1 VPNRA
6 IVNSGSGVLLMQ
18 FKLKSKFK
26 PAGDQPGAIDA
37 LTDGVKQ
44 GLKKQT
50 LLGVTGSGKTFT
62 IANVIQ
68 NVQKPTLVIAPN
80 KTLAA
85 QLCNEFRQF
94 FPENAVEYFVSYYDY
109 YQPEAY
115 IPRSDTYIEKEAQI
129 NEEIDRLR
137 HSATQ
142 SLISRKDVIIVAS
155 VSCIYNLG
163 SPKEYEKTVLHTKVG
178 ERVDRAALIRRLVE
192 MFFERT
198 TADIGRGQF
207 RAQGDVIEVMPASGA
222 AASDSAPDKSHLYRL
237 ILDGDKLSEIFL
249 LDPVTRRIKERLQDF
264 WLFPAKHYVVG
275 DMQTARALKNIEL
288 ELKNRLAELK
298 KEGKVLEYER
308 LQRRTRYDIG
318 MMKSIGY
325 CNGIENYSSHF
336 EGRKEGEA
344 PSSLLEFFPDDFLT
358 IMDESHVGVPQ
369 VRAMYAGDQARKK
382 NLVEH
387 GFRLPSAMDNRPL
400 KFEEFEKRVNQVV
413 YVSATPADF
422 ERENSDQIVEQIVRP
437 TGLVD
442 PETII
447 LPVTGKKVG
456 DRGQVDDL
464 IPRIQDRAKKGERTL
479 VTTLTKKMAEDLTEY
494 LEEIGVKVQYI
505 HSDVKTI
512 DRIEILSDL
521 RKGVYDCVVGVN
533 LLREGLD
540 LPEVSLV
547 AILDADK
554 EGFLRSETSLVQTIG
569 RAARHIHGQVILYA
583 DKMTGSLTR
592 ALKETDRRRDLQL
605 AYNEEHGITP
615 KSVQKQ
621 IQDIRDMLGSA
632 KDEEDVK
639 SVLSIEMK
647 AEPHEIKRVIKE
659 KTREMELAA
668 VNLMFETAAI
678 LRDEIEVLKKEIK

>member
-1 VPNRA
+1 MNV
-6 IVNSGSGVLLMQ
+6 IMQ

-26 PAGDQPGAIDA
+26 PAGDQPKAIKA
-37 LTDGVKQ
+37 LTDGVNK

-62 IANVIQ
+62 VANLIANT
-68 NVQKPTLVIAPN
+68 QKPTLVIAPN

-85 QLCNEFRQF
+85 QLCSEFRQF

-142 SLISRKDVIIVAS
+142 SLISRRDVIIVAS

-178 ERVDRAALIRRLVE
+178 EIVDRTALIRRLVE
-192 MFFERT
+192 MFFDRT

-207 RAQGDVIEVMPASGA
+207 RAQGDVIEVMPASGS
-222 AASDSAPDKSHLYRL
+222 AASDSAPEKSHLYRL
-237 ILDGDKLSEIFL
+237 ILNGDKLSEIFL

-275 DMQTARALKNIEL
+275 GMQTKRAVRDIED
-288 ELKNRLAELK
+288 ELKDRLAELK
-298 KEGKVLEYER
+298 REGKLLEYER

-318 MMKSIGY
+318 MIKSIGY
-325 CNGIENYSSHF
+325 CNGIENYSRHF
-336 EGRKEGEA
+336 EGRREGEA

-358 IMDESHVGVPQ
+358 VIDESHVAVPQ
-369 VRAMYAGDQARKK
+369 VRAMYAGDQARKGT
-382 NLVEH
+382 LVEH
-387 GFRLPSAMDNRPL
+387 GFRLPSAKDNRPL
-400 KFEEFEKRVNQVV
+400 KFDEFEGRVNQVV
-413 YVSATPADF
+413 YTSATPADF
-422 ERENSDQIVEQIVRP
+422 EREQSDQIVEQIVRP

-447 LPVTGKKVG
+447 LPVTGKDKG

-464 IPRIQDRAKKGERTL
+464 IPRIQDRVQKGERTL

-494 LEEIGVKVQYI
+494 LEEIGIKVQYI

-512 DRIEILSDL
+512 ERIEIMSDL
-521 RKGVYDCVVGVN
+521 RRGVYDCIVGVN

-569 RAARHIHGQVILYA
+569 RAARNINGQVILYA
-583 DKMTGSLTR
+583 DKKTGSIER
-592 ALKETDRRRDLQL
+592 ALKETNRRRNLQL
-605 AYNEEHGITP
+605 EHNKKHGITP
-615 KSVQKQ
+615 KTVQKK
-621 IQDIRDMLGSA
+621 IQDIREMLGSA

-639 SVLSIEMK
+639 SILKIEMM
-647 AEPHEIKRVIKE
+647 AEPHEIKKVIKE
-659 KTREMELAA
+659 KVREMELAA
-668 VNLMFETAAI
+668 ANLMFETAAI
-678 LRDEIEVLKKEIK
+678 LRDEIEVLKKEISGPPPY